1 MARLRVLRNG
11 QEVGSAELGDTD
23 VRLGRAPE
31 NHVVLEDSG
40 TAVSRYHAE
49 LRLVGDMPVLVNLSQ
64 PFGVWTSGQRV
75 ERVVMAPGVEVA
87 VGPFTLSVEAP
98 SAVAVAPAH
107 APLVSSLPTL
117 GIPSSTV
124 ASAAASASAATVSS
138 PTTIAPLE
146 RPAVGPSTE
155 SGANSAEP
163 VASAPPT
170 RNGSAVVNWL
180 VFGAVAAGLVAVVA
194 LAQLISPATL
204 TRPAPVEAATPAPAG
219 SMPTDD
225 ALRAQLSAARE
236 AIERGQSDVALRD
249 LNSLLSKAP
258 AHAEALALKAKAEE
272 ALGASKPVAPSAEP
286 PTVARNTPAS
296 GASNVARAADERTG
310 SAKSGVPA
318 RASASASPT
327 SAAATTTKP
336 LLQRP
341 GTRDPAFAG
350 RNADVVRRFLQAEA
364 AYKDGQ
370 YRLALSNLQS
380 VLRSDA
386 TFPTAEAKLEEVKS
400 TVRGMAEAAFAE
412 GGRLEK
418 GGDFA
423 GAIRSYQ
430 KSQEIATMMYG
441 VMTGAE
447 EAITRARESAAN
459 TGVEAFKKARQYDAL
474 GRSSDAVA
482 AYARAVEY
490 LPADDPNRQLAQ
502 ERLGVLKR

>member
-11 QEVGSAELGDTD
+11 KEVGSAELGDTD

-40 TAVSRYHAE
+40 TSVSRYHAE
-49 LRLVGDMPVLVNLSQ
+49 LRLVGDLPVLVNLSQ
-64 PFGVWTSGQRV
+64 PFGVWTAGQRV
-75 ERVVMAPGVEVA
+75 ERVVMAPGVEAA
-87 VGPFTLSVEAP
+87 VGPFTLSVEPPA
-98 SAVAVAPAH
+98 APA
-107 APLVSSLPTL
+107 AVPALLPGVSPDHGL
-117 GIPSSTV
+117 GMRPSPA
-124 ASAAASASAATVSS
+124 ASAEASASIAAASS
-138 PTTIAPLE
+138 PTPIALHE
-146 RPAVGPSTE
+146 KPAGELSTE
-155 SGANSAEP
+155 SRAPAAE
-163 VASAPPT
+163 VSKSSPPT
-170 RNGSAVVNWL
+170 SSGSAVVNWL

-204 TRPAPVEAATPAPAG
+204 TRPESVEAASSAPVG
-219 SMPTDD
+219 PTPTDD
-225 ALRAQLSAARE
+225 ALRAQLSGARE
-236 AIERGQSDVALRD
+236 AIERGQSDEALRE
-249 LNSLLSKAP
+249 LNSLLSKTP

-272 ALGASKPVAPSAEP
+272 ALAAAKPAVAPAEPSTTAHNAPASAAAAAPVAGGRADA
-286 PTVARNTPAS
+286 ARS
-296 GASNVARAADERTG
+296 GS
-310 SAKSGVPA
+310 PA
-318 RASASASPT
+318 RASAGASPT
-327 SAAATTTKP
+327 SAAASTTKP

-418 GGDFA
+418 AGDFA

-447 EAITRARESAAN
+447 EAIVRARESAAS